1 MAVDPKI
8 KILIVDDS
16 GTMRI
21 MFKQMLNK
29 AGFENIVVAVDG
41 IDGTKKSSGIIT
53 RPDYK

>member
-8 KILIVDDS
+8 KILVADDS

-29 AGFENIVVAVDG
+29 AGFDNMTA
-41 IDGTKKSSGIIT
+41 
-53 RPDYK
+53 